1 MTQFSEK
8 NRKKIMKKI
17 TTLIV
22 TALFLAQNPV
32 FIYAVEN
39 ALVESVRVS
48 SESVYITTDK
58 PVKYKAF
65 MTNQPSALVVELN
78 DARLKT
84 LQEIPVNG
92 VFIRKV
98 STRQFKTSPT
108 GVSRVVLE
116 LTKKAVYEIT
126 QKGTELMVVMGGEP
140 DAKKASLVNP
150 PAGAAPSVAKLN
162 SGAAD
167 SVSGSESV
175 KIIEP
180 SSQDKTPVLS
190 ASPTVK
196 PADLT
201 RESVP
206 VILPKKTASAP
217 GEKISRNIMNT
228 LPTELVNLDYSDVDV
243 RDIISMLAAKAG
255 INVIYSDDVTGTTSI
270 NLNKVSFD
278 EAFRTILS
286 VNGFAAQQLGDNILR
301 IATPQTFL
309 AEQKKAY
316 LQSKVVF
323 LNYSKAAEVK
333 VQLDAVTAA
342 EEGKGKCT
350 IDETN
355 NALIV
360 TDSALGLENT
370 MRIIKSLD
378 RVPKQVVIEAKL
390 VEVSLDN
397 SLDYGIQW
405 SGYGEK
411 NGNYFGA
418 GDSKGTI
425 GTSALGNP
433 SNVIPG
439 YVAPGIAGAMA
450 PLAASDKANL
460 NSLGGTGVN
469 LPANLVYGAFRL
481 GKVASNYMFDAII
494 TAAAKKGKAKV
505 LSDPKVATLNN
516 KEATINITTQIPY
529 TTSQTTQATP
539 PITTTSVVYLTTGI
553 ILKVTPTINSDGRIS
568 MKINPQVSQLSLSI
582 PTALGGAPGV
592 DTRSADTN
600 VIVRDGETI
609 VIGGLIHDTQSE
621 AVYKVPLLGD
631 IPIIGY
637 LFRKKS
643 MSRTRMELIIFVTPR
658 IIEG

>member
-1 MTQFSEK
+1 
-8 NRKKIMKKI
+8 MKKM
-17 TTLIV
+17 TVLII

-32 FIYAVEN
+32 FIYAAEN
-39 ALVESVRVS
+39 VLVESVRVS
-48 SESVYITTDK
+48 AESVYITTDK

-65 MTNQPSALVVELN
+65 MMSQSPTLVVELD

-98 STRQFKTSPT
+98 TTGQFKTSPSS
-108 GVSRVVLE
+108 VARVVLE
-116 LTKKAVYEIT
+116 LTQKAVYDIT
-126 QKGTELMVVMGGEP
+126 QKGTELAVVIGGKP
-140 DAKKASLVNP
+140 GVKKTGSEDS
-150 PAGAAPSVAKLN
+150 PAAAAP
-162 SGAAD
+162 D
-167 SVSGSESV
+167 TESV
-175 KIIEP
+175 KIIAP
-180 SSQDKTPVLS
+180 SFQDK
-190 ASPTVK
+190 SPALPAPLTVK
-196 PADLT
+196 PADLN
-201 RESVP
+201 RESLP
-206 VILPKKTASAP
+206 VILPKKMASAP
-217 GEKISRNIMNT
+217 VDKISRNIMSN
-228 LPTELVNLDYSDVDV
+228 LPADLVSLDYSDVDV

-255 INVIYSDDVTGTTSI
+255 INVIYSEDVTGTTSI

-278 EAFRTILS
+278 EAFRTVLS

-316 LQSKVVF
+316 LQTSVFF
-323 LNYSKAAEVK
+323 LNYSKAADVK
-333 VQLDAVTAA
+333 VQLDAVATA
-342 EEGKGKCT
+342 EESKGKCT
-350 IDETN
+350 IDEAN
-355 NALIV
+355 NALII

-370 MRIIKSLD
+370 ARIIRSLD

-390 VEVSLDN
+390 VEVSLDD

-418 GDSKGTI
+418 GDSKYTAGP
-425 GTSALGNP
+425 SSLGNP

-439 YVAPGIAGAMA
+439 YLAPGQAGTAGI
-450 PLAASDKANL
+450 LSVAN
-460 NSLGGTGVN
+460 GGTGVN
-469 LPANLVYGAFRL
+469 LPSDVVYGAFRL
-481 GKVASNYMFDAII
+481 GKVAANYMFDAVI

-516 KEATINITTQIPY
+516 KEATINITSQTPY
-529 TTSQTTQATP
+529 TTSQTTQAAP
-539 PITTTSVVYLTTGI
+539 PVTTTAVVYLTTGI

-568 MKINPQVSQLSLSI
+568 MKINPQVSQLSATI
-582 PTALGGAPGV
+582 PLALGGAPGV

-609 VIGGLIHDTQSE
+609 VIGGLIHDAQSE
-621 AVYKVPLLGD
+621 TLYKVPILGD
-631 IPIIGY
+631 IPLLGY
-637 LFRKKS
+637 LFKKKS